1 MYRCF
6 LILVAADMLSAFAP
20 GSEAGLSVVI
30 ILLAARAAEAA
41 LGPATP
47 IIEMT
52 GHRILPLANSLAG
65 LVIWLA
71 LGMWLVP
78 QRGAEG
84 MAMAVSAAV
93 VLTAILAM
101 VELYWVDRISP
112 LGHGFWRAL
121 FSAAGCIAL
130 LWGLGELLSP
140 FGQPVRALSLLV
152 LFWPALWVTLRIGLL
167 PEDKAGLGS
176 FARKLRL

>member
-1 MYRCF
+1 
-6 LILVAADMLSAFAP
+6 
-20 GSEAGLSVVI
+20 
-30 ILLAARAAEAA
+30 
-41 LGPATP
+41 
-47 IIEMT
+47 
-52 GHRILPLANSLAG
+52 
-65 LVIWLA
+65 
-71 LGMWLVP
+71 
-78 QRGAEG
+78 
-84 MAMAVSAAV
+84 
-93 VLTAILAM
+93 
-101 VELYWVDRISP
+101 